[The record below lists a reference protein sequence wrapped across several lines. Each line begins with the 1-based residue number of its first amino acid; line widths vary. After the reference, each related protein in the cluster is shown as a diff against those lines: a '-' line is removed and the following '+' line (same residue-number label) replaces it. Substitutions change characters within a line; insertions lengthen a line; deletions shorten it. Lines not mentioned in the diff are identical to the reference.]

1 MIPKVIHYCWFGKS
15 KKPKL
20 VKDCIL
26 SWKKHLPDYE
36 IIEWNETNS
45 DLSLPFVREAYK
57 QKKWAFVAD
66 YIRLKVLYENGGV
79 YLDTDMLV
87 LKPLDSLLSDKT
99 FIGAECLEFIN
110 CAILGTV
117 SKNEFIYSCFQQYE
131 NITIA
136 VDFNWGLISIPR
148 ILTAV
153 FRDNYSFKEPF
164 DKIIQEKDIVIYPPN
179 YFYALPY
186 ENKYDASNYKKHIQK
201 ESFAIHLWISSWV
214 EHNEFY
220 YLKNGKYRLGFKK
233 ILANLL
239 VQKDSNYQYFRDVM
253 YAIKQSFSK

>member
-87 LKPLDSLLSDKT
+87 LNPLDSLLSDKT
-99 FIGAECLEFIN
+99 FIGAECSEFIN

-117 SKNEFIYSCFQQYE
+117 SKSGFIYNCLRQYE
-131 NITIA
+131 NITIT

-148 ILTAV
+148 IITTI
-153 FRDNYSFKEPF
+153 FRNNYSCKELF
-164 DKIIQEKDIVIYPPN
+164 DKIIQEKDIVIYPAN

-186 ENKYDASNYKKHIQK
+186 ENKNDASNYKKYIQK
-201 ESFAIHLWISSWV
+201 ESFAIHLWTSSWV

-220 YLKNGKYRLGFKK
+220 YLKNGNYRLGFKK
-233 ILANLL
+233 ILTTLL
-239 VQKDSNYQYFRDVM
+239 VQKNSNYQYFRNVI
-253 YAIKQSFSK
+253 YAVKQSFSK